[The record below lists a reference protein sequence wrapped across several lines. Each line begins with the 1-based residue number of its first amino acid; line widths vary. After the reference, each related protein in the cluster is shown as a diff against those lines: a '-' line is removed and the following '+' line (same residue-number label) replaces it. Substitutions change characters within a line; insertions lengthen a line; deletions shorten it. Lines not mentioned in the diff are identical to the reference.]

1 MAVVSVTS
9 PVGFWRG
16 FLKLKVAG
24 VSRRHLG
31 NASLPDNLFLAFY
44 SLAFFFITGSLIIV
58 NNFEDLFLLFL
69 IIFFTNIENCDI
81 SLLSKM

>member
-24 VSRRHLG
+24 VGRRHLG

-44 SLAFFFITGSLIIV
+44 SLAYLFIY
-58 NNFEDLFLLFL
+58 FLLL
-69 IIFFTNIENCDI
+69 AV
-81 SLLSKM
+81 